1 MISEQDILFASL
13 MGVALPEMK
22 QFNAVQNE
30 LHKHVLPPIPFLPLA
45 DKTMV
50 SREIIPTA
58 VNQWQTQEGIH
69 ENGQFFP
76 ISFAL
81 TDNGTKWTF
90 PFEPA
95 INISSGNNVI
105 MRNVAKQGKEL
116 IGTIKERW
124 SRKDFEITIT
134 GALIG
139 RLLKGNP
146 QETYPK
152 SQLIQLFEFLKHHKE
167 IYVYCYP
174 LQLLNI
180 NKVVILDYDFPFT
193 KGENVQAFSI
203 KCVSDYSYNLLVKK

>member
-1 MISEQDILFASL
+1 MITQQDIVFASL
-13 MGVALPEMK
+13 MGVSVNEIE
-22 QFNAVQNE
+22 QFSLVQNQ
-30 LHKHVLPPIPFLPLA
+30 LDKHVLPSIPFFPFRNE
-45 DKTMV
+45 TGIQGNT
-50 SREIIPTA
+50 STEQYTS
-58 VNQWQTQEGIH
+58 WQTQTEIT
-69 ENGQFFP
+69 EEGQFFP
-76 ISFAL
+76 ISFSL
-81 TDNGTKWTF
+81 TPNGTKWTF

-95 INISSGNNVI
+95 INITSGNNVV

-124 SRKDFEITIT
+124 SRKDFEISIA
-134 GALIG
+134 GVLVG
-139 RLLKGNP
+139 KFLKGIP
-146 QETYPK
+146 EETYPK
-152 SQLIQLFEFLKHHKE
+152 SQMIQLFEFLKHHKE